1 MLVVLKIAI
10 IVWLYSFKLLF
21 TYAAA
26 IYFDLKLPFA
36 RKHYLASIA
45 ECKTLSELQNLLS
58 AHFLYRNDPLGGALD
73 FYYMP
78 HITFQLSK
86 GDCDDFALLACDA
99 LARRG
104 IVTYMASL
112 LPKRIAQSHVI
123 CIYSLNE
130 KWYWAENGFWYNE
143 QYEAI
148 ADCIAASASYLGG
161 IKAVYVQRFSL
172 KCSQSERIKIND

>member
-1 MLVVLKIAI
+1 MLVLLRIAI
-10 IVWLYSFKLLF
+10 HIWLYSFKLLF

-26 IYFDLKLPFA
+26 LYLDLKYPFA
-36 RKHYLASIA
+36 RKHYLLSIA
-45 ECKTLSELQNLLS
+45 RSKNLSDLKNLLTS
-58 AHFLYRNDPLGGALD
+58 HFRYRNDPLGGALD

-78 HITFQLSK
+78 HITFQLSQ

-112 LPKRIAQSHVI
+112 LPKSIAQSHVI
-123 CIYSLNE
+123 CIYCLEE

-148 ADCIAASASYLGG
+148 ADCVAASASYLGG
-161 IKAVYVQRFSL
+161 LKAVYLQRFTL
-172 KCSQSERIKIND
+172 KCSPTERIKIND